1 MVIHTNPA
9 PREDDEQSI
18 RELIETWHHATA
30 RGDIPQLLKLMSEDV
45 VFLVV
50 GQLPMRGRDAFATGF
65 QQALQHYRIEPSG
78 KIQEIHTTE
87 DWAYCWTN
95 LSVTMVPLQSGSPIH
110 RRETRSRFCTNK
122 LMELGLLYVMPIY
135 CRSNHQPLIN
145 QESLYV

>member
-9 PREDDEQSI
+9 SREDDEQSI
-18 RELIETWHHATA
+18 RELIETWHCATA
-30 RGDIPQLLKLMSEDV
+30 TGDLPQLLKLMSEDV

-50 GQLPMRGRDAFATGF
+50 GQPPMRGRDAFATGF
-65 QQALQHYRIEPSG
+65 QQALQHYRIKPSG

-110 RRETRSRFCTNK
+110 RAGNTLTILHKQADGTWVIVRDAN
-122 LMELGLLYVMPIY
+122 LLSIEP
-135 CRSNHQPLIN
+135 STPH
-145 QESLYV
+145 